1 MRTVVP
7 LTVVIPTCHGWP
19 AIQPF
24 VDRLRDQAQATGAE
38 VIVADGS
45 SAPSPPPKALWPGLV
60 WLREAGAGVF
70 RLRVLGRRAA
80 RGAILAVTEDHCL
93 VAPDWCAQILKSYT
107 RHPGAVAIK
116 GVVRNGSR
124 DRLADRASYLLV
136 QAPNLAPFSGG
147 PEDSI
152 LGVSC
157 ATYDRRAL
165 DRLAPEL
172 DWPVDLLD
180 ARQWHAAGETIL
192 ADERV
197 WVEHHQ
203 SLPLLALSRLH
214 YHNARAI
221 SGYRRGRLTR
231 GDWARLAAAPILPVV
246 RTVRT
251 VALCARKRVPWTT
264 LVASAPLFL
273 WLYAWKA
280 AGEITGYLTGPGDS
294 ETRI

>member
-1 MRTVVP
+1 MPVP

-19 AIQPF
+19 AVRP
-24 VDRLRDQAQATGAE
+24 VLDRLRDQAQVTGAE

-45 SAPSPPPKALWPGLV
+45 AASPPPPEALWPGLV
-60 WLREAGAGVF
+60 WLREAGVGVF
-70 RLRVLGRRAA
+70 TLRALARRAS

-93 VAPDWCAQILKSYT
+93 VAPDWCAQILEAYA
-107 RHPGAVAIK
+107 RNPDAAAIK
-116 GVVRNGSR
+116 GVVRNGSQS
-124 DRLADRASYLLV
+124 RLADRASYLLV
-136 QAPNLAPFSGG
+136 QAPNIAPFSGG

-157 ATYDRRAL
+157 ATYRRCAL

-172 DWPVDLLD
+172 AWPIELLD
-180 ARQWHAAGETIL
+180 ARRWRAAGEAVL
-192 ADERV
+192 ADEHV

-203 SLPLLALSRLH
+203 SAPLLDLSWLH

-221 SGYRRGRLTR
+221 SGFQRGRLTHR
-231 GDWARLAAAPILPVV
+231 DWVRFAAAPILLVV
-246 RTVRT
+246 RAART
-251 VALCARKRVPWTT
+251 VALCARKRVPWTA

-280 AGEITGYLTGPGDS
+280 AGEITGYLIGPGDS
-294 ETRI
+294 ERRI